1 MNLLEKVDLALCLLS
16 ESGISYCYLFF
27 CTEDTLQSVDCTSSD
42 VVSYVC
48 IGFHHGRKT
57 LHQLIRHNIRVHMQP
72 SDALCLLF
80 DCYSVHSSVIS
91 TRMPIFF
98 WVHFL
103 TSVMC
108 SIYFPTLHHQCV
120 SYTHQ
125 SAFFVLN
132 YVDFSL
138 YKYHCLT
145 LYNMLFCH

>member
-1 MNLLEKVDLALCLLS
+1 
-16 ESGISYCYLFF
+16 
-27 CTEDTLQSVDCTSSD
+27 

-108 SIYFPTLHHQCV
+108 SIFFQLCTISALAILTSRHSLSLTILIFPCTNTIPWHCIICSFGIEPNFQLCLLSYFL
-120 SYTHQ
+120 S
-125 SAFFVLN
+125 FVLAWN
-132 YVDFSL
+132 NSTFFS
-138 YKYHCLT
+138 YHLS
-145 LYNMLFCH
+145 FFSRI

>member
-16 ESGISYCYLFF
+16 ESGISYCYLFC

-108 SIYFPTLHHQCV
+108 SIFFQLCTISALAILTSRHSLSLTILIFPCTN
-120 SYTHQ
+120 TIP
-125 SAFFVLN
+125 
-132 YVDFSL
+132 
-138 YKYHCLT
+138 
-145 LYNMLFCH
+145 